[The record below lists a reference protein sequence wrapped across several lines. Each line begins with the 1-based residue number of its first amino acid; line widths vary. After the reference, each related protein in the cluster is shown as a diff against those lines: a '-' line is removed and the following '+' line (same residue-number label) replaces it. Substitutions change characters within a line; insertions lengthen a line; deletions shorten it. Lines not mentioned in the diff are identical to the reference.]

1 MGPRSSG
8 GLRDMSPAT
17 EHDPWLRGWFIQHGD
32 SSGAY
37 LPDLSDDSAFKHG
50 HGFHSEV
57 LDDWM
62 TRGPVLAGKVI
73 TLLAP
78 QKTCWILRLR
88 GSGGL
93 AIWVPKVLAFADE
106 FHPSKHAEVWDLRT
120 PWYLWYC
127 LIGSSGLRVSVF
139 LFFLQQMRLYCILGA
154 AGTTHVWAIAMF
166 KWCFKT
172 LSWYDTES

>member
-1 MGPRSSG
+1 M
-8 GLRDMSPAT
+8 T
-17 EHDPWLRGWFIQHGD
+17 HDCVDDLFNMVIHQVLIYLIYLMIQLLNMAMASIAKCWMIGWPEVQFWLERW
-32 SSGAY
+32 S
-37 LPDLSDDSAFKHG
+37 
-50 HGFHSEV
+50 HS
-57 LDDWM
+57 WHH
-62 TRGPVLAGKVI
+62 K
-73 TLLAP
+73 
-78 QKTCWILRLR
+78 KTCWILRLR

-93 AIWVPKVLAFADE
+93 AIWVLKVLAFADE

-120 PWYLWYC
+120 PWYVWYC